1 MATVEERHKILEMV
15 AAGKISA
22 QEAASLLNATAPDEV
37 REQVPRIPAPPETPD
52 VPAKAKAREA
62 LSVPVKETQHR
73 PATGASWLRIRV
85 NDLTSGRNKVSVN
98 IPLRLMRVG
107 LQLGSSF
114 APELRN
120 VDWDTLSTSLAE
132 GEGGLLV
139 EVQDEED
146 GEHVR
151 IFVE

>member
-15 AAGKISA
+15 AEGKISA
-22 QEAASLLNATAPDEV
+22 QEAASLLSATAAKEV
-37 REQVPRIPAPPETPD
+37 EEEVPEAQEVSLSEPAESLTQPEKLAPAAAKEREHEAPAGP
-52 VPAKAKAREA
+52 
-62 LSVPVKETQHR
+62 
-73 PATGASWLRIRV
+73 SWLRVRV
-85 NDLTSGRNKVSVN
+85 SDLASGRNKVSVN
-98 IPLRLMRVG
+98 IPLRLMRAG

-120 VDWDTLSTSLAE
+120 VDWERFSASLAE

-151 IFVE
+151 IFIE